1 MIHALTTL
9 DQFLFILWA
18 SVSVTMKEC
27 FDTLTL
33 LGQDSEGSDHGLGPK
48 EKSFLNSPPTTR
60 NIGRGRKGP
69 PFSRSVLPA

>member
-1 MIHALTTL
+1 MTVLGYLLLGPSKCLINNFVNMIHALTTL
-9 DQFLFILWA
+9 DQFLFILWD

-48 EKSFLNSPPTTR
+48 EKS
-60 NIGRGRKGP
+60 
-69 PFSRSVLPA
+69 